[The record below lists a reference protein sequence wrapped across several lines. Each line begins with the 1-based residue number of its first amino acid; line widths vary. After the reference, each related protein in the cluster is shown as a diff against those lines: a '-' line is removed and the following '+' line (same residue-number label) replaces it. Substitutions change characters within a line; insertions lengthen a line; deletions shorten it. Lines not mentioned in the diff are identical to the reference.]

1 MATTGNS
8 KTSPINYVI
17 IKHRSTVDKE
27 DLSLLL
33 YIVHKGATMKVEEN
47 GPGYS
52 PLTVNYSIL
61 PEDLEMP
68 GFNGM
73 GPWGRGL
80 RRDRNWRNC
89 EWGGE
94 FEFPGY
100 GPAMWWDIPAAR
112 PYATQR
118 EELADL
124 RCRAQMLTQELETVL
139 KRIAELD
146 VDVDRTLD
154 G

>member
-1 MATTGNS
+1 
-8 KTSPINYVI
+8 
-17 IKHRSTVDKE
+17 
-27 DLSLLL
+27 
-33 YIVHKGATMKVEEN
+33 MKVEVT
-47 GPGYS
+47 GPSYG
-52 PLTVNYSIL
+52 PMMVNYSML

-80 RRDRNWRNC
+80 RHERNWRDYDR
-89 EWGGE
+89 GGE
-94 FEFPGY
+94 YEFPGY

-112 PYATQR
+112 SYVTPK

-124 RCRAQMLTQELETVL
+124 RCRAQMLTQELQTVQ
-139 KRIAELD
+139 KRIAALAAI
-146 VDVDRTLD
+146 VDRTLD